1 MLHVLRRTTTHER
14 QGTGVGAVD
23 AMVMTLHRLTAGAG
37 YQYLLRHTATGDCD
51 RAGATSLTAYYTES
65 GNPPGRW
72 LGSGLAG
79 VGGGEAVELAVG
91 AQVEQEPMARL
102 FGRGCDPLTGGPL
115 GRVYPGCEPVAMR
128 VEAQVR
134 ALPPEMDAAERHSAV
149 AVITRVELARGA
161 PKAVAGFDLTFTPPK
176 SVSALWAV
184 ADDRT
189 QATVLGAHRAAVG
202 QTLAFLE
209 DRAVF
214 TRTGHAGCRQ
224 ERTRGAVAVAF
235 DHWDSRAGDPNLH
248 THLVVANKV
257 QGLDGAWRSLDSR
270 ALHHATVAISEVYDA
285 LMADELARRLPVR
298 WGWRHRGERRSPRLE
313 VEGIG
318 DALMGEFSSRS
329 TRIDEAMTDEVARF
343 AGAHGRT
350 PNRVEITRLRQTVTR
365 ATRPA
370 KHVRPLG
377 ELLSAWRRRASVLT
391 GRSPQELT
399 ETVLAR
405 GRAVPLRADAVPA
418 AVIENLAEVVLA
430 GVMERRST
438 WTRWNVLAE
447 AARVTR
453 GFVMA
458 SPNDRLALL
467 DVVTT
472 TVLAGASTTAPPAL
486 FVPGPT
492 YERPNGSSVFDRPD
506 EERFTNRQVLA
517 AEARLLDSASFLDAP
532 VTSPAALVAA
542 AGEHR
547 TMLASD
553 QVEVVRHVVTSGR
566 RMDVL
571 VGPAGSGK
579 TTTLRGVRRA
589 WEHTYGRGSVIGLA
603 PSAAAAAELARA
615 LGITC
620 ENTAKWNFESTGKGA
635 QRRNL
640 IRARLASARAL
651 AARRGDIRAV
661 RTIETA
667 LTGLDRQEARWAM
680 RSGQLVIVDEAS
692 LAGTLTLDSI
702 VTQSGLA
709 GAKVLL
715 VGDHGQL
722 SAVEAGGAFALLA
735 ERTRPARLTS
745 LWRFSHPWE
754 AMASLG
760 LRDGDPTVLGEYI
773 EHDRVHAGAAEAML
787 EDAYAAWAADIDDG
801 ADAILLAPDARTV
814 VALNARAH
822 RDRVADGL
830 VAPAGVT
837 TVAGEQIGP
846 GDRIVTRRNDR
857 TLHPDGAGPHAY
869 VRNGDLWTVTLTY
882 PDGSISATR
891 TRSATGTAPVSIL
904 LPSHYVA
911 HDIELG
917 YASTTHRAQ
926 GTTVDR
932 AHVLAH
938 PGMARENLYV
948 AMSRGRH
955 ANHVYVALD
964 AVDPECDDLP
974 DVPTSSAGHEVL
986 ATIIAT
992 PNAEQSATAQIA
1004 TEQNAAG
1011 SMHRLEP
1018 IRRTLLA
1025 EASRTRWTA
1034 ALTRA
1039 GLDDRAVQD
1048 LASVEATGLFTTLD
1062 RIATLTPQ
1070 TTTVMREIV
1079 DATGE
1084 YGTIAELTSEA
1095 TRWLRAHAEQPR
1107 DVPITRSSEGLDE
1120 DGISLITTIDELIAQ
1135 RAAALTSAVLD
1146 DHPTWLDRLGPEPRD
1161 PNARAAWLAEIT
1173 ATITHL
1179 DQQRPQHLPT
1189 SARQSYL
1196 DAVSLLAQG
1205 TLIR

>member
-1 MLHVLRRTTTHER
+1 
-14 QGTGVGAVD
+14 
-23 AMVMTLHRLTAGAG
+23 MTLHRLTAGAG

-51 RAGATSLTAYYTES
+51 RAGTTSLTAYYTES

-72 LGSGLAG
+72 LGAGLAG
-79 VGGGEAVELAVG
+79 VGGADAVGLAVG
-91 AQVEQEPMARL
+91 AQVEQEPMARM
-102 FGRGCDPLTGGPL
+102 FGRGCDPLTGSPL
-115 GRVYPGCEPVAMR
+115 GRVYPGCEPVAKR

-134 ALPPEMDAAERHSAV
+134 ALPPEMDDAARHSAV
-149 AVITRVELARGA
+149 AAITRVELARGT

-189 QATVLGAHRAAVG
+189 QATVLGAHRAAAG
-202 QTLAFLE
+202 QALAFLE
-209 DRAVF
+209 ARALF

-224 ERTRGAVAVAF
+224 ERTRGAVAVGF

-257 QGLDGAWRSLDSR
+257 QGLDGVWRSLDSR

-329 TRIDEAMTDEVARF
+329 TRIDEAMTDEVVRF
-343 AGAHGRT
+343 AAAHGRT
-350 PNRVEITRLRQTVTR
+350 PNRIEITRLRQTVTR

-377 ELLSAWRRRASVLT
+377 ELLAAWRRRASALT
-391 GRSPQELT
+391 GRSPEELT
-399 ETVLAR
+399 EAVLAR

-418 AVIENLAEVVLA
+418 PVIERVAEAVLA

-467 DVVTT
+467 DAVTS
-472 TVLAGASTTAPPAL
+472 TVLSGAISTAPPAL
-486 FVPGPT
+486 FVPGPA
-492 YERPNGSSVFDRPD
+492 YQRPDGSSVFDRPD
-506 EERFTNRQVLA
+506 EERFTGRKVLA
-517 AEARLLDSASFLDAP
+517 AEARLLDAAGVLDAP
-532 VTSPAALVAA
+532 ATSPAALVAA
-542 AGEHR
+542 VAGEGQTR
-547 TMLASD
+547 LAPD

-566 RMDVL
+566 RVDVL

-603 PSAAAAAELARA
+603 PSSAAAAELARA

-620 ENTAKWNFESTGKGA
+620 ENTAKWTFESTGTGA

-640 IRARLASARAL
+640 IRGQLVSARDL
-651 AARRGDIRAV
+651 AAHRGDIWAV
-661 RTIETA
+661 RTIQTA
-667 LTGLDRQEARWAM
+667 LTGQDREDARWVM
-680 RSGQLVIVDEAS
+680 CPGQLVIVDEAS
-692 LAGTLTLDSI
+692 LAGTLTLDTI
-702 VTQSGLA
+702 VTQAGLA

-722 SAVEAGGAFALLA
+722 SAVDAGGAFALLA
-735 ERTRPARLTS
+735 ERSRPARLTS

-754 AMASLG
+754 ATASLG
-760 LRDGDPTVLGEYI
+760 LRDGDPTVLDAYI
-773 EHDRVHAGAAEAML
+773 DHDRVHAGAAEAML
-787 EDAYAAWAADIDDG
+787 EDAYTAWATDIDNG

-814 VALNARAH
+814 AALNARAH
-822 RDRVADGL
+822 KDRVADGL

-857 TLHPDGAGPHAY
+857 TLRPDGAGRHAY
-869 VRNGDLWTVTLTY
+869 VHNGDLWTVTLTH

-891 TRSATGTAPVSIL
+891 TRSATGTAPVSIV
-904 LPSHYVA
+904 LPPHYVA

-926 GTTVDR
+926 GMTVDR

-964 AVDPECDDLP
+964 AVDPDCDDLP
-974 DVPTSSAGHEVL
+974 DVPTSSAGHEVV
-986 ATIIAT
+986 ATIVAT
-992 PNAEQSATAQIA
+992 PGAEQSATAQIA
-1004 TEQNAAG
+1004 TEQIAAG

-1034 ALTRA
+1034 AFTRA
-1039 GLDDRAVQD
+1039 GLDDRALQD
-1048 LASVEATGLFTTLD
+1048 LASVEAGGLFTTLD

-1070 TTTVMREIV
+1070 TTKVLREIV

-1084 YGTIAELTSEA
+1084 DGTITELTSEA
-1095 TRWLRAHAEQPR
+1095 NKWLRAHAEQPR
-1107 DVPITRSSEGLDE
+1107 DVPITRSSESLDE
-1120 DGISLITTIDELIAQ
+1120 DGLALITTIDELIAQ

-1146 DHPTWLDRLGPEPRD
+1146 DHPAWLDRLGPEPRD

-1173 ATITHL
+1173 ATIAHL

-1189 SARQSYL
+1189 SPRQPYPG
-1196 DAVSLLAQG
+1196 AVSPVPQG